1 MTKPYTVK
9 TKTKTKTLAD
19 FLRWAEKL
27 FITNKLYFGHGT
39 QTAWDEAVF
48 IASHVLDLDLYRE
61 SLEDR
66 LLTKQQLVKLQ
77 KIALARVEK
86 HQPLAYIIK
95 TAWFAGK
102 KYYVTPKVIIP
113 RSPIAELINNKF
125 KPWVNHAPARILD
138 LCTGSGC
145 IAIACFHA
153 LVVDNLQ
160 VKIDA
165 SDICIEALKI
175 AKKNLE
181 LHNIKDKINLIKS
194 DLFNNI
200 PNNSNYKYNL
210 IISNPPYVDQ
220 KTFDNL
226 PKEFYFEPKKALL
239 AGFTGLELV
248 IKILNNANKYLAENG
263 ILIVEVGV
271 NWKKL
276 AKLYPNINFMWLEFE
291 HGGEGVFLLTKQQL
305 EDLNPIS

>member
-1 MTKPYTVK
+1 MIKS
-9 TKTKTKTLAD
+9 LRD
-19 FLRWAEKL
+19 FLCWAEKL
-27 FITNKLYFGHGT
+27 FIANKLYFGHGT
-39 QTAWDEAVF
+39 ETAWDEAVF
-48 IASHVLDLDLYRE
+48 IASYVLDLDLYKE

-66 LLTKQQLVKLQ
+66 LLTNKQLTKLQ
-77 KIALARVEK
+77 KIALARIEHK
-86 HQPLAYIIK
+86 QPLAYIIK

-102 KYYVTPKVIIP
+102 KYYVNKNVIIP

-125 KPWVNHAPARILD
+125 KPWFTSSPSRVLD

-145 IAIACFHA
+145 IAIAIFHA
-153 LVVDNLQ
+153 LIAENPQ
-160 VKIDA
+160 ISIDA
-165 SDICIEALKI
+165 SDICSKALKI

-181 LHNIKDKINLIKS
+181 LHNVLNKINLIKS

-200 PNNSNYKYNL
+200 SNDNNHKYDL

-220 KTFDNL
+220 KTFDRL

-239 AGFTGLELV
+239 AGITGLELV
-248 IKILNNANKYLAENG
+248 IKILNNANQFLSENG

-276 AKLYPNINFMWLEFE
+276 AKLYPKINFMWLEFNN
-291 HGGEGVFLLTKQQL
+291 GGEGVFLLTKQQL
-305 EDLNPIS
+305 VRIRFI